1 MSQIE
6 ELQGRIAAAMDRIGS
21 GVEALAAGAGAAD
34 SVADLT
40 AALDEEKL
48 ANAQLGERLK
58 SIKARHEEE
67 MQALREE
74 LDRSGELDALKSDN
88 DRLASQVETMTAAN
102 EELTSQN
109 AALTAQIEG
118 LKADAEAHAGE
129 VERLKADL
137 ATAEK
142 GEAAQAEMDRL
153 RAGAEEQ
160 GIILARLDM
169 EAQRMR
175 QSNDQL
181 REINARL
188 RKANS
193 EGIAE
198 PQLINKAMLAEIE
211 GLRAARASDATE
223 AGAVLFK
230 LETLLSDAPEPAKGE
245 NE

>member
-6 ELQGRIAAAMDRIGS
+6 ELQSRIAAAMDRIGN
-21 GVEALAAGAGAAD
+21 GVEALAAGPGAAG

-58 SIKARHEEE
+58 SIKTRHEED
-67 MQALREE
+67 MQALRDE

-88 DRLASQVETMTAAN
+88 GRLASQIETMTAAN
-102 EELTSQN
+102 GELTAEN
-109 AALTAQIEG
+109 AALKAQIEG
-118 LKADAEAHAGE
+118 LKTDAEAIAGE
-129 VERLKADL
+129 IERLKADL
-137 ATAEK
+137 AAAEK

-160 GIILARLDM
+160 GNILARLDM
-169 EAQRMR
+169 EVQRMR

-181 REINARL
+181 REVNARL
-188 RKANS
+188 REANS
-193 EGIAE
+193 DGVGE
-198 PQLINKAMLAEIE
+198 PELINKAMLAEIE

-223 AGAVLFK
+223 AGAVLRK
-230 LETLLSDAPEPAKGE
+230 LETLLAGSAELMEGE
-245 NE
+245 DE